1 MFILDTSNARV
12 LRWPLSEPIGDIVVG
27 GRGIGS
33 GFHQIGT
40 SQGMFVDAQQNI
52 YVSEQSNHRV
62 TLWYNG
68 NTTAGVLVTNCFMIF
83 SCEFHLIC
91 RWPVGMVLETH
102 LIN

>member
-1 MFILDTSNARV
+1 MFVLDTSNARV
-12 LRWPLSEPIGDIVVG
+12 LRWPLGEPLGDVVVG
-27 GRGIGS
+27 GRGNGG

-68 NTTAGVLVTNCFMIF
+68 NTTAGVLVSPYSPFFC
-83 SCEFHLIC
+83 
-91 RWPVGMVLETH
+91 
-102 LIN
+102 